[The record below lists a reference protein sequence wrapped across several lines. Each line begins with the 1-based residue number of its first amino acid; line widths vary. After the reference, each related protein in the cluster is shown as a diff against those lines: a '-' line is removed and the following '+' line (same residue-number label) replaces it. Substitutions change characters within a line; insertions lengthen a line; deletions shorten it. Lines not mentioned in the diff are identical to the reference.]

1 MKYLLLLSL
10 SVFCTFSYG
19 ETKQCYSPM
28 DALKEYN
35 YLFSGQVSPYR
46 YSNKAGVKTIGWK
59 LRDLKPS
66 NILKE
71 YKLENGD
78 VISHLCG
85 VSFDSISRN
94 SSDAPKCCDEKY
106 PDILTIKVS
115 RSLIE
120 TFDLEISKVVLKKA
134 HNKLINKD

>member
-1 MKYLLLLSL
+1 
-10 SVFCTFSYG
+10 
-19 ETKQCYSPM
+19 M
-28 DALKEYN
+28 DALKEYK

-66 NILKE
+66 NILNE
-71 YKLENGD
+71 YKLKNGD

-85 VSFDSISRN
+85 VSFDTISRN
-94 SSDAPKCCDEKY
+94 SSDTPKCCNKKY

-120 TFDLEISKVVLKKA
+120 TFDLEIPKVVLKKT

>member
-1 MKYLLLLSL
+1 VKYLLLLSL
-10 SVFCTFSYG
+10 SVFCSSSYG

-28 DALKEYN
+28 DALKEYKH
-35 YLFSGQVSPYR
+35 LFSGQVSLYR

-66 NILKE
+66 NILNE
-71 YKLENGD
+71 YKLKNGD

-85 VSFDSISRN
+85 VSFDTISRN
-94 SSDAPKCCDEKY
+94 SSDTPKCCNKKY
-106 PDILTIKVS
+106 PDTLTIRVS

-120 TFDLEISKVVLKKA
+120 TFELEIPKVVHK
-134 HNKLINKD
+134 

>member
-1 MKYLLLLSL
+1 
-10 SVFCTFSYG
+10 
-19 ETKQCYSPM
+19 M